1 MKVKINPTPPFNF
14 NLSTRIFSDGDGEIR
29 KFENGKYWQLLR
41 TETNLILVTVESSG
55 TVDQP
60 ELSVVL
66 DSNRKISNED
76 QKAME
81 KTIIKIFNLN
91 FNLKPFY
98 QEISSDKFMKEIVH
112 KLYGL
117 KNPTT
122 PTLFEALVDSI
133 IEQQISLKAAH
144 SIENR
149 LIKSFGPAI
158 DINGALYYVYP
169 SPEDLAFLELQQL
182 RDCGLSF
189 RKAEYI
195 RDMSLNL
202 VMGELDLESLEKLN
216 ETSDMIKQLLEIR
229 GVGVWTAELA
239 VLRGLGRFDAMP
251 ADDLGLRRIISQF
264 YCENKKINAQEARD
278 IAQSWGR
285 WPGLAAYYL
294 IVADLLSFRP

>member
-1 MKVKINPTPPFNF
+1 MKIIINPTPPFNF

-29 KFENGKYWQLLR
+29 KFENGKYWQLLS

-66 DSNRKISNED
+66 DSNRKISKED
-76 QKAME
+76 QKAIE

-98 QEISSDKFMKEIVH
+98 QEISSDKFMNDIIH

-117 KNPTT
+117 KNPMT
-122 PTLFEALVDSI
+122 PTLFEALMDSI

-158 DINGALYYVYP
+158 DINGAPYYAYP
-169 SPEDLAFLELQQL
+169 SPKDLAFLELQQL
-182 RDCGLSF
+182 RNCGLSF

-195 RDMSLNL
+195 WDLSFSI

-216 ETSDMIKQLLEIR
+216 ETSDMIKQLVGIR

-251 ADDLGLRRIISQF
+251 ADDLGLRRVISQF
-264 YCENKKINAQEARD
+264 YCENKKISAQEARD

-294 IVADLLSFRP
+294 IVANLLSF